1 MFYGY
6 WFSFRVSI
14 EQHLGKMQ
22 KNDTYEWEQ
31 EKKVSAFWFW
41 KKKSKSFYSLKTRV
55 SIDYHLTYR
64 RDKRGKI

>member
-41 KKKSKSFYSLKTRV
+41 KKNRKAFIV
-55 SIDYHLTYR
+55 
-64 RDKRGKI
+64 

>member
-14 EQHLGKMQ
+14 EQHFGKRQ

-41 KKKSKSFYSLKTRV
+41 E
-55 SIDYHLTYR
+55 
-64 RDKRGKI
+64 KIEKLL